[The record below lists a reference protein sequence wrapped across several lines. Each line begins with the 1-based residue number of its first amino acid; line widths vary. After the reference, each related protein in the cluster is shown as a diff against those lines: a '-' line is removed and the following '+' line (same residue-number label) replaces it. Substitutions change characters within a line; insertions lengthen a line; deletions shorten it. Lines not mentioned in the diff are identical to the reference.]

1 MVGGR
6 QVSLHA
12 AKHVGP
18 VVALALGL
26 SVHEE
31 PDAADEGRTLGAD
44 GGAQR
49 CVARAVQR
57 TAHTQMCSVN
67 REDCDE
73 RGISLLRNLS
83 ARWVLEELSA
93 QGRRRCYKGKKGG
106 MGAKT
111 ETTVCR
117 TQTNGRPPPPNRL
130 LKRRGF
136 ESSDGGPL
144 DSSCSFNTI
153 LRYSYQ
159 KMKTPR
165 SARTPKGDERLLVT
179 HYYFDLSFKK

>member
-1 MVGGR
+1 MR
-6 QVSLHA
+6 
-12 AKHVGP
+12 
-18 VVALALGL
+18 
-26 SVHEE
+26 
-31 PDAADEGRTLGAD
+31 EG
-44 GGAQR
+44 
-49 CVARAVQR
+49 V
-57 TAHTQMCSVN
+57 
-67 REDCDE
+67 
-73 RGISLLRNLS
+73 SLLRNLS

-165 SARTPKGDERLLVT
+165 SARTPKGDERLLVELKDSERPPTPLPHKLFSVLFT
-179 HYYFDLSFKK
+179 HVSTEEFEENEEQPERAQRGTLIISTTIKPANNTTC